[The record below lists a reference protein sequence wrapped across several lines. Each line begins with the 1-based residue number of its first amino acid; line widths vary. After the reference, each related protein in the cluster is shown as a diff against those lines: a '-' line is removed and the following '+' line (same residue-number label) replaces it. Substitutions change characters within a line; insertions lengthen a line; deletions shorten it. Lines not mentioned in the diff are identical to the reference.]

1 MIEFGE
7 RSLYYSK
14 LVRSKAKMIEFDI
27 PLENHISISEDSHK
41 SFLVALAIVADSA
54 RKYFEDYINHNHF
67 DPHLKNQLHHAAEF
81 FDALILSE
89 LGNANEYRD
98 YIAILGATAYYLGDY
113 NGSSRVMLSYISDA
127 PRFPEDS
134 FNLVKVLI
142 DILTD
147 RVFVNYES
155 IVGIYSDESNIL
167 VEQYRNYILE
177 GREISIEVFKNL
189 QDNVYS
195 IGSDFSIIF
204 VNCLLAIVC
213 KKINSS
219 STKLLP
225 EFSGLEFSLWQN
237 YIQSEGSIKELWPS
251 QIELGVQGIFSG
263 KSGIIQMPTSS
274 GKTASVNLI
283 LRSAFYSNRIDNAL
297 IIAPFRALCREICR
311 DINGHFVN
319 DEEVFISEIFDLP
332 EIPQDFSI
340 FNDGKKRVFILTP
353 EKLLFLL
360 RNHQSFINEIGL
372 CIFDEAHLFDDP
384 SRGTNF
390 ELLLSTVK
398 QIFPKEIQ
406 KILISAV
413 IPNSEDINRWFNE
426 DGVIVSNNSIKTT
439 EKRVAFSD
447 LNGSNE
453 QLYFVNPI
461 TFEEEF
467 FVPRTISVSRLEQ
480 LGKERKQKVFPEL
493 TNKNDISIYYGIKL
507 INNGGVGIFCGRKD
521 TVSAVLRKFI
531 DLNNRNY
538 DLSNF
543 LTNSD
548 ISEVE
553 KIGNLIGQNLG
564 YDSVEY
570 TCSQLGVFSHHSGIP
585 MGIRIAIEYAFSK
598 SKINNVICTSTLA
611 QGVNLP
617 IKYLIIPSLY
627 QAGDAIKV
635 RDFQNLIGRAGR
647 AGKYTEGTII
657 LTEPNIYKSPK
668 NKWKKQNYEA
678 LLNPINTEGCQSN
691 ILSIVQF
698 KSVVPTKYRLNPT
711 DFDYWSL
718 IKEKFDSDVDYR
730 TKVNNILSELKEQ
743 DSPFFK
749 DFKSKINQI
758 DNTLI
763 AIENYIASMYAT
775 ELETDSLAEN
785 TFGYF
790 LGNEEEQEKIKE
802 LFVLIKSKIDT
813 SFVETEIIAKNSIG
827 LYQSEWLKVWVH
839 ENRTS
844 ILSCEN
850 EEVLLSFLTD
860 IIIEFSNNKEIRK
873 LSKENLNFISQLW
886 IKGNS
891 YFQILLR
898 CTEESIRIE
907 KRGKL
912 KPIDMSDIISI
923 CDNGLGYET
932 SMILN
937 SINNILEELVG
948 EKIDVI
954 TKLTRRLKYGLSL
967 DKEINIYELGFLDRI
982 VVQLISQEIK
992 SQSKDQIRNEIKRQK
1007 ARLKDKLSDFPS
1019 YFIQLINE
1027 I

>member
-1 MIEFGE
+1 MIEF
-7 RSLYYSK
+7 RSKSLFYSK

-27 PLENHISISEDSHK
+27 PIESHIPISEDAQK
-41 SFLVALAIVADSA
+41 SFLVALSIVADTA
-54 RKYFEDYINHNHF
+54 RKYFEDYINQKSF
-67 DPHLKNQLHHAAEF
+67 DSQLNIQLHNAAEY
-81 FDALILSE
+81 FDALLLSE
-89 LGNANEYRD
+89 LGNSDKYQD

-113 NGSSRVMLSYISDA
+113 NGSSRVMLNYISDDIQLL
-127 PRFPEDS
+127 EDS
-134 FNLVKVLI
+134 IPLAKVLI
-142 DILTD
+142 DVITD
-147 RVFVNYES
+147 KLFSNVPQIKGE
-155 IVGIYSDESNIL
+155 YSTELNAL
-167 VEQYRNYILE
+167 VEAYRNYILLKT
-177 GREISIEVFKNL
+177 EISTKSFTDL
-189 QDNVYS
+189 QDKVY
-195 IGSDFSIIF
+195 GNGNDFSIII
-204 VNCLLAIVC
+204 VNCLLAVVC

-225 EFSGLEFSLWQN
+225 EFSDLDFSSWQV
-237 YIQSEGSIKELWPS
+237 YIQSEESIKELWPS
-251 QIELGVQGIFSG
+251 QIELGRKGMFSG

-274 GKTASVNLI
+274 GKTASINLM
-283 LRSAFYSNRIDNAL
+283 LRSSFYSNRIDNAL
-297 IIAPFRALCREICR
+297 IVAPFRALCREIYR
-311 DINGHFVN
+311 DINAHFI
-319 DEEVFISEIFDLP
+319 DENNVVVSEIFDLP

-360 RNHQSFINEIGL
+360 RNHQSFVNEIGL

-398 QIFPKEIQ
+398 QVFPKEIQ

-413 IPNSEDINRWFNE
+413 IPDSEAINQWFNE

-447 LNGSNE
+447 LKGSNE
-453 QLYFVNPI
+453 QLYFIDPI

-467 FVPRTISVSRLEQ
+467 FVPRTVSVTELEQ
-480 LGKERKQKVFPEL
+480 VGKERKQKVFPEL
-493 TNKNDISIYYGIKL
+493 TNANDLSIYYGTKL

-521 TVSAVLRKFI
+521 TVNVVLRRFI

-538 DLSNF
+538 DLTNF
-543 LTNSD
+543 LKNSD
-548 ISEVE
+548 RSEVE

-598 SKINNVICTSTLA
+598 SKINNVVCTSTLA

-617 IKYLIIPSLY
+617 IKYLIISSVY

-657 LTEPNIYKSPK
+657 LTEPNIYKSSK

-691 ILSIVQF
+691 ILNIIQF
-698 KSVVPTKYRLNPT
+698 NSVNPTNYRLEPKSF
-711 DFDYWSL
+711 DFWSM
-718 IKEKFDSDVDYR
+718 IKERVDRTLEYR
-730 TKVNNILSELKEQ
+730 KKIDAILSKLTKQ
-743 DSPFFK
+743 KSPYLK
-749 DFKSKINQI
+749 DFNSKITQI
-758 DNTLI
+758 ENTLT
-763 AIENYIASMYAT
+763 AIENYIASMYPT

-790 LGNEEEQEKIKE
+790 LGSEEEQEKIKE
-802 LFVLIKSKIDT
+802 LFVLIKSKIVT
-813 SFVETEIIAKNSIG
+813 SIVETEIIAKNSIG
-827 LYQSEWLKVWVH
+827 LYQSELLKEWVQ
-839 ENRTS
+839 ENKTS
-844 ILSCEN
+844 ILSCEK
-850 EEVLLSFLTD
+850 EEDLLSVLTE
-860 IIIEFSNNKEIRK
+860 IIIDFSNNKEMRK
-873 LSKENLNFISQLW
+873 LSIENLNYISQLW
-886 IKGNS
+886 IKGSS
-891 YFQILLR
+891 YFQILES
-898 CTEESIRIE
+898 CTEKSISTE
-907 KRGKL
+907 KRGRS
-912 KPIDMSDIISI
+912 KPIDISDIISI

-967 DKEINIYELGFLDRI
+967 DKEINIYELGFSDRI

-992 SQSKDQIRNEIKRQK
+992 SQSKDQIRNEIKRQT

-1019 YFIQLINE
+1019 YFIQLVNE

>member
-1 MIEFGE
+1 MIEF
-7 RSLYYSK
+7 RSKSLYYSK
-14 LVRSKAKMIEFDI
+14 LVRSKAKMIEFEI
-27 PLENHISISEDSHK
+27 PVESHIPISEDAPK
-41 SFLVALAIVADSA
+41 SFLVALAIVADTA
-54 RKYFEDYINHNHF
+54 RKYFEDYINQKSF
-67 DPHLKNQLHHAAEF
+67 DAQLNIQLHNAAEY
-81 FDALILSE
+81 FDALLVSE
-89 LGNANEYRD
+89 LGNSSEYQD

-113 NGSSRVMLSYISDA
+113 NGSSRVMINYISDDIQLL
-127 PRFPEDS
+127 EDS
-134 FNLVKVLI
+134 VTLAKILI
-142 DILTD
+142 DVITD
-147 RVFVNYES
+147 NLFSNASQIKGE
-155 IVGIYSDESNIL
+155 YSTELNAL
-167 VEQYRNYILE
+167 VEAYWNYILLK
-177 GREISIEVFKNL
+177 IEVPTKNFTDL
-189 QDNVYS
+189 QDKVYEN
-195 IGSDFSIIF
+195 GNDFSIII
-204 VNCLLAIVC
+204 VNCLLAVVC

-225 EFSGLEFSLWQN
+225 KFSGLDFSSWQE

-251 QIELGVQGIFSG
+251 QIELGRKGMFSG
-263 KSGIIQMPTSS
+263 KSGIVQMPTSS
-274 GKTASVNLI
+274 GKTASINLM
-283 LRSAFYSNRIDNAL
+283 LRSAFYSNRIENAL
-297 IIAPFRALCREICR
+297 IVAPFRALCREIYR
-311 DINGHFVN
+311 DINAHFV
-319 DEEVFISEIFDLP
+319 DESNVVVSEIFDLP
-332 EIPQDFSI
+332 EIPNDFSI

-360 RNHQSFINEIGL
+360 RNHQSFIGEIGL

-453 QLYFVNPI
+453 QLYFINPI

-467 FVPRTISVSRLEQ
+467 FVPRTVNVSEI
-480 LGKERKQKVFPEL
+480 GKGREKKVFPDLKKANE
-493 TNKNDISIYYGIKL
+493 ISIYYANKL
-507 INNGGVGIFCGRKD
+507 IKNGGVGIFCGRKD
-521 TVSAVLRKFI
+521 TVNVILRKFI
-531 DLNNRNY
+531 ELNNRNY
-538 DLSNF
+538 NLTNFLSN
-543 LTNSD
+543 SD
-548 ISEVE
+548 KSEVE

-570 TCSQLGVFSHHSGIP
+570 TCCQLGVFSHHSGIP
-585 MGIRIAIEYAFSK
+585 KGIRIAIEYAFSK

-617 IKYLIIPSLY
+617 IKYLIIPSVY

-657 LTEPNIYKSPK
+657 LTESNIYKSPK

-698 KSVVPTKYRLNPT
+698 KSVVPTKYRLNPI

-718 IKEKFDSDVDYR
+718 IKEKFDSGVDYR

-749 DFKSKINQI
+749 DFNSKINQI

-802 LFVLIKSKIDT
+802 LFALIKSKIDT

-827 LYQSEWLKVWVH
+827 LYQSEWLKVWVQ

-844 ILSCEN
+844 ILSCKN
-850 EEVLLSFLTD
+850 EEVLLSFLTE

-891 YFQILLR
+891 YFQILER

-932 SMILN
+932 SMVLN
-937 SINNILEELVG
+937 AINNNL
-948 EKIDVI
+948 EKIIGDEFEVL
-954 TKLTRRLKYGLSL
+954 TKLIKRLKYGLPL
-967 DKEINIYELGFLDRI
+967 EKEINIYELGFSDRI
-982 VVQLISQEIK
+982 VAQVIGQEIN
-992 SQSKDQIRNEIKRQK
+992 SVSKDRIKNEIKRK
-1007 ARLKDKLSDFPS
+1007 SIELKDRLMEYPS
-1019 YFIQLINE
+1019 YYIQLINE

>member
-1 MIEFGE
+1 MIEF
-7 RSLYYSK
+7 RSKSLFYSK

-27 PLENHISISEDSHK
+27 PLESHIPISKDAKK
-41 SFLVALAIVADSA
+41 SFLVALSIVADTA
-54 RKYFEDYINHNHF
+54 RKYFEDYINQKSF
-67 DPHLKNQLHHAAEF
+67 DSQLNIQLHNAAEY
-81 FDALILSE
+81 FDALLLSD
-89 LGNANEYRD
+89 LGNSDKYQD

-113 NGSSRVMLSYISDA
+113 NGSSRVMLNYISDA
-127 PRFPEDS
+127 IQLLEDS
-134 FNLVKVLI
+134 ITLAKVLI
-142 DILTD
+142 DVITD
-147 RVFVNYES
+147 KLFSNVPQITGE
-155 IVGIYSDESNIL
+155 YSTELNAL
-167 VEQYRNYILE
+167 VESYRNYILLKT
-177 GREISIEVFKNL
+177 EVSTKTFTDL
-189 QDNVYS
+189 QDKVYKN
-195 IGSDFSIIF
+195 GNDFSIII
-204 VNCLLAIVC
+204 VNCLLAVVC
-213 KKINSS
+213 KKLNSS

-225 EFSGLEFSLWQN
+225 EFSDLDFSSWQD
-237 YIQSEGSIKELWPS
+237 YIQTEGSIKELWPS
-251 QIELGVQGIFSG
+251 QIELGRKGIFSG
-263 KSGIIQMPTSS
+263 KSGIVQMPTSS
-274 GKTASVNLI
+274 GKTASINLI
-283 LRSAFYSNRIDNAL
+283 LRSAFYSNRVYNAL
-297 IIAPFRALCREICR
+297 IVAPFRALCREIYR
-311 DINGHFVN
+311 DINTHFV
-319 DEEVFISEIFDLP
+319 DENNVVVSEVFDLP

-360 RNHQSFINEIGL
+360 RNHQSFIDEIGL

-493 TNKNDISIYYGIKL
+493 TKKNDISIYYGIKL
-507 INNGGVGIFCGRKD
+507 INNGGVGIFCGKKD
-521 TVSAVLRKFI
+521 TVNVVLRRFI

-538 DLSNF
+538 DLTNF
-543 LTNSD
+543 LKNSD
-548 ISEVE
+548 RSEVE

-598 SKINNVICTSTLA
+598 SKINNVVCTSTLA

-617 IKYLIIPSLY
+617 IKYLIISSVY

-668 NKWKKQNYEA
+668 NKWKRQNYEA

-698 KSVVPTKYRLNPT
+698 KSVVPPKNPIN
-711 DFDYWSL
+711 FDYWSL

-743 DSPFFK
+743 DSSYSK
-749 DFKSKINQI
+749 DFNSKINQI

-775 ELETDSLAEN
+775 ELDTDSLAEN

-813 SFVETEIIAKNSIG
+813 SLVETEIIAKNSIG
-827 LYQSEWLKVWVH
+827 LYQSMLLKEWVQ
-839 ENRTS
+839 ENITS
-844 ILSCEN
+844 ILSCEK
-850 EEVLLSFLTD
+850 EEDLLSVLTE
-860 IIIEFSNNKEIRK
+860 IIMDFSNNKQMKK
-873 LSKENLNFISQLW
+873 LSIENLNFISQFW

-891 YFQILLR
+891 YFQILES
-898 CTEESIRIE
+898 CTEKSIRIE

-932 SMILN
+932 SMVLN
-937 SINNILEELVG
+937 AINNNL
-948 EKIDVI
+948 EKIVGDRLEV
-954 TKLTRRLKYGLSL
+954 LTMLIKRLKYGLPL
-967 DKEINIYELGFLDRI
+967 EKEINIYELGFSDRI
-982 VVQLISQEIK
+982 VAQVIGQEIN
-992 SQSKDQIRNEIKRQK
+992 SVSKNRIKNEIKRK
-1007 ARLKDKLSDFPS
+1007 SNELKDRLMEYPS
-1019 YFIQLINE
+1019 YYIQLINE

>member
-1 MIEFGE
+1 MIEFGQ
-7 RSLYYSK
+7 RSLHYSK

-27 PLENHISISEDSHK
+27 PLENHILISEDSHK

-54 RKYFEDYINHNHF
+54 RKYLEDYINHNNF
-67 DPHLKNQLHHAAEF
+67 DSHLKNQLHNAAEY
-81 FDALILSE
+81 FDALMLSG

-113 NGSSRVMLSYISDA
+113 NGSSSVMLSYISDA

-134 FNLVKVLI
+134 FNLVNVLI

-195 IGSDFSIIF
+195 IGSDFSIII

-225 EFSGLEFSLWQN
+225 EFSGLDFSLWQN
-237 YIQSEGSIKELWPS
+237 YIQSTGSIKELWPS

-311 DINGHFVN
+311 DINKHFVN

-413 IPNSEDINRWFNE
+413 IPDSEAINQWFNE
-426 DGVIVSNNSIKTT
+426 DGAIVSNNSIKTT

-447 LNGSNE
+447 LKGSNE
-453 QLYFVNPI
+453 QLYFINPI

-467 FVPRTISVSRLEQ
+467 FVPRTVSVTELEQ
-480 LGKERKQKVFPEL
+480 VGKERKQKVFPEL
-493 TNKNDISIYYGIKL
+493 TNANDLSIYYGTKL

-521 TVSAVLRKFI
+521 TVNVVLRRFI

-538 DLSNF
+538 DLTNF
-543 LTNSD
+543 LKNSD
-548 ISEVE
+548 RPEVE

-598 SKINNVICTSTLA
+598 SKINNVVCTSTLA

-617 IKYLIIPSLY
+617 IKYLIISSVY

-668 NKWKKQNYEA
+668 NKWKKRNYKA

-691 ILSIVQF
+691 ILSIIQF
-698 KSVVPTKYRLNPT
+698 KSVVPTDYRFAPIKF
-711 DFDYWSL
+711 DFWNL
-718 IKEKFDSDVDYR
+718 IKERFDSSVDYR
-730 TKVNNILSELKEQ
+730 TKINNILSKLKRKN
-743 DSPFFK
+743 SLYFK
-749 DFKSKINQI
+749 DFNSKIDQI

-790 LGNEEEQEKIKE
+790 LGNEEEKEKIKE
-802 LFVLIKSKIDT
+802 LFILIKSKIIT
-813 SFVETEIIAKNSIG
+813 SSVETEIIAKNSIG
-827 LYQSEWLKVWVH
+827 LYQSEHLKVWVQ
-839 ENRTS
+839 ENQDS
-844 ILSCEN
+844 ILSCEL
-850 EEVLLSFLTD
+850 EKDLLSVLIE
-860 IIIEFSNNKEIRK
+860 IIREFSNNKVMRK
-873 LSKENLNFISQLW
+873 LSTEDLDYITQLW
-886 IKGNS
+886 INGIS
-891 YFQILLR
+891 YFNILES
-898 CTEESIRIE
+898 CTEKLIRIE
-907 KRGKL
+907 KRGML
-912 KPIDMSDIISI
+912 KSIDLSDIISL

-967 DKEINIYELGFLDRI
+967 DKEINIYELGFSDRI
-982 VVQLISQEIK
+982 VVQLIGQEIK
-992 SQSKDQIRNEIKRQK
+992 SQSKEQIRNEIKRDS

-1019 YFIQLINE
+1019 YYIQLINE